1 MTAAKSNCK
10 ACDAEILQ
18 ITFDLT
24 EGYCMPCANQRAR
37 ADKPVSDYVSK
48 RWPKPILV
56 HSSPPDEVLLSVCY
70 SPGWSDDLTSWV
82 IHILKDGLLRQA
94 VQWHTPG
101 VSTITEEELDS
112 TNLPQEDLDCILE
125 ILDSCT
131 PEAFRAAEQAMC
143 VDDVSSVS
151 FRNSPRGIR
160 VGLPLFALA
169 EEVKRGRI
177 DLDAVQRQ
185 GFEALDR
192 LWSVADSNAP
202 YPIRKHNKANRVPVT
217 D

>member
-1 MTAAKSNCK
+1 
-10 ACDAEILQ
+10 
-18 ITFDLT
+18 
-24 EGYCMPCANQRAR
+24 MPCANQRAR

-56 HSSPPDEVLLSVCY
+56 HSSPPDDVLLSVFY
-70 SPGWSDDLTSWV
+70 NPGWSDNLTSWV
-82 IHILKDGLLRQA
+82 IHILRDGLLRQA

-101 VSTITEEELDS
+101 AATITEEELDP
-112 TNLPQEDLDCILE
+112 TNLPQEDLDRILE

-143 VDDVSSVS
+143 ADDVSSVS

-160 VGLPLFALA
+160 VGLPLFTLA
-169 EEVKRGRI
+169 EDVKRGRI
-177 DLDAVQRQ
+177 DLDAPQRQ

-192 LWSVADSNAP
+192 LWRIADSNAP
-202 YPIRKHNKANRVPVT
+202 YPLRKHKKANKARMDNPH
-217 D
+217 